1 MNVHTICDSI
11 KPLVDKYKDEEYIEM
26 ELRLGKFN
34 GTFFDTN
41 VGKQTYDKYLA
52 GLYKYT
58 GWESISNVTSEVYH
72 REEDKT
78 RLTIEEKTGDE
89 TLVKKERVHVE
100 DFKQVENAPFDIRF
114 GISRETPIEENGNS
128 TFDSK
133 KIKNRT
139 SFVRKNLSID
149 MTVSTGTVDDM
160 DAEESTVFQVEFEI
174 IDPRKVKDMDTLFNM
189 VHKVKDFFNML
200 DNYIC

>member
-58 GWESISNVTSEVYH
+58 GRESISNVTSEVYH

-114 GISRETPIEENGNS
+114 GISRETPIEDNGNS

>member
-1 MNVHTICDSI
+1 MNVHAICDAV

-41 VGKQTYDKYLA
+41 VGKETFDKYLA
-52 GLYKYT
+52 GLYKYN
-58 GWESISNVTSEVYH
+58 GWESVNNITTEVYH

-78 RLTIEEKTGDE
+78 RLTIDEKSGDE
-89 TLVKKERVHVE
+89 TFIKKERIRVD
-100 DFKQVENAPFDIRF
+100 DFKKVENAPFDIRF
-114 GISRETPIEENGNS
+114 GISKETPIEDDGNS
-128 TFDSK
+128 TFNSK

-149 MTVSTGTVDDM
+149 MTVCQGTVEDM
-160 DAEESTVFQVEFEI
+160 DSEEYTVYQVEFEI
-174 IDPRKVKDMDTLFNM
+174 IDPRKVDDIDTLFNII
-189 VHKVKDFFNML
+189 HKLKDFFNML

>member
-1 MNVHTICDSI
+1 MNVHAICDSI

-26 ELRLGKFN
+26 ELRLGKYN

-41 VGKQTYDKYLA
+41 VGKDTFDKYLA

-58 GWESISNVTSEVYH
+58 GWESINAATTEVYH
-72 REEDKT
+72 RAEDKT
-78 RLTIEEKTGDE
+78 RLTIDDKSGEETFI
-89 TLVKKERVHVE
+89 KKERVRVE

-114 GISRETPIEENGNS
+114 GISRETPIEDNGNS

-133 KIKNRT
+133 KVRHRT
-139 SFVRKNLSID
+139 SFIRKNLSID

-174 IDPRKVKDMDTLFNM
+174 IDPRKVNDNDTLFNIT
-189 VHKVKDFFNML
+189 HKVKDFFNML
-200 DNYIC
+200 DSYIC